1 MGLADITADAYKH
14 KLLVV
19 VVVVV
24 VAVVVAVVVVWFH
37 RLLLNQS
44 LAMSIAHFIA
54 LAP

>member
-1 MGLADITADAYKH
+1 MGLADITADAYKD
-14 KLLVV
+14 KLL
-19 VVVVV
+19 
-24 VAVVVAVVVVWFH
+24 VVVAVVVVWFH

>member
-1 MGLADITADAYKH
+1 MGLADITADTYKD

-19 VVVVV
+19 V
-24 VAVVVAVVVVWFH
+24 VVVAVVVVWFH

>member
-1 MGLADITADAYKH
+1 MGLADITADTYKD

-19 VVVVV
+19 VV
-24 VAVVVAVVVVWFH
+24 VVVAVVVVWFH

>member
-1 MGLADITADAYKH
+1 MGLADITADTYKD

-19 VVVVV
+19 
-24 VAVVVAVVVVWFH
+24 VVVAVVVVWFH